1 VLRSGGE
8 APAMAPGQSRVTFMI
23 DVLLT
28 DDHALVRTG
37 IKRLL
42 EDSNK
47 VRIVGEADC
56 GEDSVTLAQQ
66 LNPDV
71 ILMDVNMPGI
81 GGVEACRRI
90 LQRNPAQK
98 IIVLTIHN
106 EQTFPKRML
115 EIGARGYLTKECGVD
130 EMLHAIEQVYNGG
143 NYIAPSIAQQL
154 ALSLL
159 PGNEKNPIDRLS
171 RREFQVMLM
180 ISHGL
185 TNAAISEKLCL
196 SPKTVSTYRL
206 RLLDKLG
213 AQNEVDLVKIAV
225 EQGMVEFGQS
235 D

>member
-1 VLRSGGE
+1 
-8 APAMAPGQSRVTFMI
+8 MI
-23 DVLLT
+23 SVLLT
-28 DDHALVRTG
+28 DDHELVRTG
-37 IKRLL
+37 IRRLL
-42 EDSNK
+42 EDSK
-47 VRIVGEADC
+47 QVRIVGEADC
-56 GEDSVTLAQQ
+56 GEDALTLAQK
-66 LNPDV
+66 LKPDV

-90 LQRNPAQK
+90 LQRDPSQK

-115 EIGARGYLTKECGVD
+115 EIGAKGYLTKECGVD
-130 EMLHAIEQVYNGG
+130 EMLDAIRQVDAGG
-143 NYIAPSIAQQL
+143 HYIASSIAQQL

-159 PGNEKNPIDRLS
+159 PGNEANPIDRLS

-185 TNAAISEKLCL
+185 TNAEISEKLCL

-206 RLLDKLG
+206 RLLEKLG

-225 EQGMVEFGQS
+225 EQGMVEFANS
-235 D
+235 E

>member
-1 VLRSGGE
+1 
-8 APAMAPGQSRVTFMI
+8 MI
-23 DVLLT
+23 SVLLT
-28 DDHALVRTG
+28 DDHALVRSG
-37 IKRLL
+37 IRRLL
-42 EDSNK
+42 EDSQQLS
-47 VRIVGEADC
+47 IIGEADC
-56 GEDSVTLAQQ
+56 GEESVRLAQE

-115 EIGARGYLTKECGVD
+115 EIGAKGYLTKECGVD
-130 EMLHAIEQVYNGG
+130 EMLNAIRQVYNGG
-143 NYIAPSIAQQL
+143 AYIAPSIAQQL

-159 PGNEKNPIDRLS
+159 PGNEHNPIDRLS

-185 TNAAISEKLCL
+185 TNSEISEKLCL
-196 SPKTVSTYRL
+196 SPKTISTYRL
-206 RLLDKLG
+206 RLLEKLG
-213 AQNEVDLVKIAV
+213 AQNEVDLIRIAV
-225 EQGMVEFGQS
+225 EQGMVEFANS
-235 D
+235 E

>member
-1 VLRSGGE
+1 
-8 APAMAPGQSRVTFMI
+8 MI
-23 DVLLT
+23 SVVLT
-28 DDHALVRTG
+28 DDHALVRSG
-37 IKRLL
+37 IRRLL
-42 EDSNK
+42 EDSNQ
-47 VRIVGEADC
+47 VSIIGEAES
-56 GEDSVTLAQQ
+56 GEEGVRLAQE

-90 LQRNPAQK
+90 LQRNPKQK

-115 EIGARGYLTKECGVD
+115 EIGARGYLTKECGFE
-130 EMLHAIEQVYNGG
+130 EMLSAINQVYKGSA
-143 NYIAPSIAQQL
+143 YIAPSIAQQL

-159 PGNEKNPIDRLS
+159 PGNEHNPIDRLS

-185 TNAAISEKLCL
+185 TNAEISDKLCL

-206 RLLDKLG
+206 RLLEKLG
-213 AQNEVDLVKIAV
+213 AQNEVDLIKIAV
-225 EQGMVEFGQS
+225 EQGMVEFASS

>member
-1 VLRSGGE
+1 
-8 APAMAPGQSRVTFMI
+8 MI
-23 DVLLT
+23 DVLLI

-37 IKRLL
+37 IRRLL
-42 EDSNK
+42 EDSGQ
-47 VRIVGEADC
+47 IQIAGEADC
-56 GEDSVTLAQQ
+56 GEDGVTLAQQ

-71 ILMDVNMPGI
+71 ILMDVSMPGI

-90 LQRNPAQK
+90 LQRDSSQK

-130 EMLHAIEQVYNGG
+130 EMLLAIQQVYNGKA
-143 NYIAPSIAQQL
+143 YIAPSIAQQL

-159 PGNEKNPIDRLS
+159 PGNQLNPIDRLS

-206 RLLDKLG
+206 RLLEKLG
-213 AQNEVDLVKIAV
+213 ARNEVDLIKIAV
-225 EQGMVEFGQS
+225 EQGMVEFNS
-235 D
+235 SA

>member
-1 VLRSGGE
+1 
-8 APAMAPGQSRVTFMI
+8 MI
-23 DVLLT
+23 NVLLT
-28 DDHALVRTG
+28 DDHALVRSG
-37 IKRLL
+37 IRRLL
-42 EDSNK
+42 EDSQQ
-47 VRIVGEADC
+47 VRIIGEAES
-56 GEDSVTLAQQ
+56 GEEGVKLAQE
-66 LNPDV
+66 LEPDV

-130 EMLHAIEQVYNGG
+130 EMLAAIAQVHKGG
-143 NYIAPSIAQQL
+143 AYIAPSIAQQL

-159 PGNEKNPIDRLS
+159 PGNEHNPIDRLS

-180 ISHGL
+180 ISHGF
-185 TNAAISEKLCL
+185 TNAEISDKLCL

-213 AQNEVDLVKIAV
+213 AQNEVDLIKIAV
-225 EQGMVEFGQS
+225 EQGMVEFAHS

>member
-1 VLRSGGE
+1 
-8 APAMAPGQSRVTFMI
+8 MI
-23 DVLLT
+23 DVLLI

-37 IKRLL
+37 IRRLL
-42 EDSNK
+42 EDSK
-47 VRIVGEADC
+47 QVRIVGEADC
-56 GEDSVTLAQQ
+56 GEDGVALAQQ

-90 LQRNPAQK
+90 LQRDPAQK

-130 EMLHAIEQVYNGG
+130 EMLLAIRQVYDGSA
-143 NYIAPSIAQQL
+143 YIAPSIAQQL
-154 ALSLL
+154 AMSLL
-159 PGNEKNPIDRLS
+159 PGNQHNPIDRLS

-196 SPKTVSTYRL
+196 SPKTISTYRL
-206 RLLDKLG
+206 RLLEKLG

-225 EQGMVEFGQS
+225 EQGMVEFGSS